1 MFAGLI
7 NSIADSIKGRA
18 FASLENP
25 RFGINDPRTW
35 EALTSGRESETGIS
49 VTPDVA
55 LTLAPVWQAVS
66 IISGDIA
73 SATGHVFKRMGEGDR
88 EVDKSHQV
96 DYLISEQPNEE
107 MSAFELIRRFAIH
120 LLLWQN
126 GYIYI
131 DRAGQVGRIF
141 GLYNLLPDR
150 TCPMRD
156 ASGKLYYVT
165 EAGGK
170 AHVLLKEQVL
180 HVKGLSIENGLGCDL
195 VAKARNCWGLALAA
209 EGFGARFFK
218 NGAQAGG
225 IVELP
230 VGMSEK
236 AQANVV
242 SGIEKKYTGKDNWF
256 KTMVLR
262 DGAKFHAMTIDA
274 QKSQLTELREAQVRD
289 TARFFNLPPG
299 KLGLE
304 DSVSYNSAEQAQIQY
319 ITGCLTHW
327 FSAIRAEAQLKLLS
341 ESERRQ
347 RTHFID
353 FNTSKLIER
362 DLLTTVNI
370 LAIERQNEIINA
382 AEWRRKRDL
391 PPREDDAAFE
401 YINPNTKSGGGAIS
415 SDSDE
420 PTTDSADAA
429 TTGDVQATALNGAQ
443 ITALLEIASKLA
455 LSELPKDGTHAMIE
469 ASFPLMED
477 SLIDTI
483 VNDLSKFAKERPKPA
498 DDTPPAEPIED
509 EPEDDALSQS
519 VRSLLRDTISRMARR
534 VGTAARKAAKNG
546 LQFEEFLNS
555 RAAEQHK
562 GFDESLLPVASVVAV
577 LVGGDACGVCGE
589 LHMRFFTSLVD
600 ELSPALDSPASQLE
614 SNVQA
619 ACLRFESQV
628 ADRIEQSTFARNKE
642 LILCP

>member
-1 MFAGLI
+1 MFAGFL
-7 NSIADSIKGRA
+7 NSIADSVRGRV

-35 EALTSGRESETGIS
+35 EALTAGRESETGIN
-49 VTPDVA
+49 VTPEIA

-73 SATGHVFKRMGEGDR
+73 SATAHVFKRMSEGDR
-88 EVDKSHQV
+88 EVDKDHGV
-96 DYLISEQPNEE
+96 DYLLSEQPNEE

-126 GYIYI
+126 GYLYV
-131 DRAGQVGRIF
+131 DRAGQVGRVF

-150 TCPMRD
+150 TCPQRHED
-156 ASGKLYYVT
+156 GSLYYVT
-165 EAGGK
+165 EAGEK
-170 AHVLLKEQVL
+170 VVPLLKEQVI
-180 HVKGLSIENGLGCDL
+180 HVKGLSIESGIGCEL
-195 VAKARNCWGLALAA
+195 VEKARNSWGLALAA
-209 EGFGARFFK
+209 EGYGARFFK

-230 VGMSEK
+230 VGMSET
-236 AQANVV
+236 AQKNVV
-242 SGIEKKYTGKDNWF
+242 AGIEKKYTGKDNWF

-274 QKSQLTELREAQVRD
+274 QKSQLTELREAQVRE

-304 DSVSYNSAEQAQIQY
+304 DSVSYNSAEQSQIQY

-327 FSAIRAEAQLKLLS
+327 FSAIRAEFQLKLLS
-341 ESERRQ
+341 EPERRK

-391 PPREDDAAFE
+391 PPRDDEAAFE
-401 YINPNTKSGGGAIS
+401 YVNPNTKSNA
-415 SDSDE
+415 
-420 PTTDSADAA
+420 
-429 TTGDVQATALNGAQ
+429 
-443 ITALLEIASKLA
+443 
-455 LSELPKDGTHAMIE
+455 
-469 ASFPLMED
+469 
-477 SLIDTI
+477 
-483 VNDLSKFAKERPKPA
+483 
-498 DDTPPAEPIED
+498 PAEPAESEEPTED
-509 EPEDDALSQS
+509 FNAMEEPVKA
-519 VRSLLRDTISRMARR
+519 LLRDAVNRMARR
-534 VGTAARKAAKNG
+534 VGAAARKSAKNG
-546 LQFEEFLNS
+546 LQFEEFINTK
-555 RAAEQHK
+555 AAEQHK
-562 GFDESLLPVASVVAV
+562 GFDESILPVASVVAV

-589 LHMRFFTSLVD
+589 LHMRFFTALVE
-600 ELSPALDSPASQLE
+600 ELSPALDSPANQLE
-614 SNVQA
+614 QNVQA

-628 ADRIEQSTFARNKE
+628 ADMIEQSTFAKNKG
-642 LILCP
+642 LVLCP